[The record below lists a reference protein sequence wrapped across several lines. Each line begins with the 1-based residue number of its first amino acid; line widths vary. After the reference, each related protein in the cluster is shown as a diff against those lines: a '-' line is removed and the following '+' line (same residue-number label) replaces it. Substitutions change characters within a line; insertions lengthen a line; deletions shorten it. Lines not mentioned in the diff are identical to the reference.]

1 MIIRDAQNQIFQ
13 IRILCSAPEV
23 IGHKHY
29 GMSADWWGLGCLIY
43 EMTAGQPPLR
53 ARGEHPKPSEMER
66 RILTEQ
72 EEYSDKFSKQ
82 VKDLCSSVRSENSS
96 TGFMNQISIRIS
108 KGSNRFLSWTAAAEQ
123 GSSSEVGLPGLR
135 RDGGTVTSFLRK
147 SQLQDVRGRT
157 C

>member
-1 MIIRDAQNQIFQ
+1 MHKSKQIGKNHEQIFQ
-13 IRILCSAPEV
+13 NRVLCSAPEV

-72 EEYSDKFSKQ
+72 EEYGDKFSKQ
-82 VKDLCSSVRSENSS
+82 VKDLCSSVSSENSS

-108 KGSNRFLSWTAAAEQ
+108 
-123 GSSSEVGLPGLR
+123 
-135 RDGGTVTSFLRK
+135 
-147 SQLQDVRGRT
+147 
-157 C
+157 